1 MNYKRPSFWIMVL
14 AVICVVVCVVGLSTN
29 PKIEDTQHTAQ
40 SNNTQENANIPID
53 NGPSVW
59 ENIPEDDAAFI
70 RTDSGEIV
78 NVKYIEEFSLVEEK
92 SKYHELYQD
101 LEHTLDYIT
110 AKMTELNEEKIA
122 LTENQLSLQETLK
135 LQNLSEDKVIEFQKQ
150 LDELELKLAENEVLL
165 TTLKKE
171 REAVLANKG
180 FLTQQII
187 SAQTSEVLE
196 KFTDYINQPENNA
209 FVTTCYRGEK
219 VNLAMLLYDAGMML
233 DNAPLTED
241 ELKML
246 NCENINE
253 QEIMYHF
260 TGKQIDDL
268 LKNKMNLPLTSVKY
282 TEEFPNN
289 LKQEWIYLEEFDT
302 YTLLAK
308 GDSKI
313 QQFVCKEISI
323 SFDGKLII
331 AYKAIDANGYI
342 KSGQFEVLP
351 KSIDNQSMEPDDYY
365 FIANEFTDGGYV
377 DDVITNTSLSR

>member
-1 MNYKRPSFWIMVL
+1 M
-14 AVICVVVCVVGLSTN
+14 
-29 PKIEDTQHTAQ
+29 
-40 SNNTQENANIPID
+40 
-53 NGPSVW
+53 
-59 ENIPEDDAAFI
+59 
-70 RTDSGEIV
+70 
-78 NVKYIEEFSLVEEK
+78 
-92 SKYHELYQD
+92 
-101 LEHTLDYIT
+101 
-110 AKMTELNEEKIA
+110 
-122 LTENQLSLQETLK
+122 
-135 LQNLSEDKVIEFQKQ
+135 
-150 LDELELKLAENEVLL
+150 DELELKLAENEVLL

-302 YTLLAK
+302 YT
-308 GDSKI
+308 
-313 QQFVCKEISI
+313 
-323 SFDGKLII
+323 
-331 AYKAIDANGYI
+331 
-342 KSGQFEVLP
+342 
-351 KSIDNQSMEPDDYY
+351 
-365 FIANEFTDGGYV
+365 
-377 DDVITNTSLSR
+377 